1 MNQQIDPFL
10 WFEKDAEA
18 AVDFYM
24 SVFDDAAIARKTY
37 YLEGWPGPVGEVMTV
52 DFTIAGQRFV
62 ALNGGKQP
70 GFTFTS
76 AVSFVVNCDTQEEI
90 DRLWD
95 QLSEGGVQQQC
106 GWVVDRFGVTWQV
119 VPRVLDQMLSDS
131 DPERANRV
139 MQAMLQMN
147 KLEIKPLEDAYNQ
160 P

>member
-1 MNQQIDPFL
+1 MNQKIDPFL

-18 AVDFYM
+18 AVDFYV

-37 YLEGWPGPVGEVMTV
+37 YREGWPGPAGGVMTV

-70 GFTFTS
+70 GFNFTS
-76 AVSFVVNCDTQEEI
+76 AVSFVVNCDTQDEI

-95 QLSEGGVQQQC
+95 QLSEGGAQQQC

-119 VPRVLDQMLSDS
+119 VPRVLDQMLSAG

-139 MQAMLQMN
+139 IQAMLQMN